1 MVGEILFGEK
11 IRTQRTNFFFFNQ
24 ELGLWLVLYD
34 GYNVIG
40 QRKELSVVK

>member
-34 GYNVIG
+34 GPMLLG
-40 QRKELSVVK
+40 SERS